1 MKYLLI
7 DIYSGVSE
15 FNDSNHIKNFVNY
28 LFSETR
34 KHIRIPET
42 DYNTF
47 YIITPETKNIFQNNI
62 KNKTKKMQI
71 NKHLFEINVS
81 NLFNDLFYILY
92 AFESSGEIYSNF
104 LYKDGDNVVI
114 NISDELLENLNI
126 SEDFLIKK
134 VEKFLNEINV
144 EKCQFFD
151 MNITK
156 NLGKYNVYFDE
167 LIHKYINNKY
177 KENVI
182 YGFSHQDQGIYHIHR
197 ICKKI

>member
-7 DIYSGVSE
+7 DIYSGVSK

-47 YIITPETKNIFQNNI
+47 YIITPEPKNIFQNNI

-156 NLGKYNVYFDE
+156 NLVKYNVYFDE

-177 KENVI
+177 KENVMS
-182 YGFSHQDQGIYHIHR
+182 GFSHQDQGIYHIHR
-197 ICKKI
+197 ICKKL